1 MGAAPLVVVA
11 NPAAGNGK
19 AGKVI
24 GKLEQ
29 LLAAAG
35 VPHEIALSTSG
46 PDLEDRV
53 RAAAA
58 AGARRVGC
66 LGGDGT
72 VGLAANGLA
81 GMEATLAIFPS
92 GTADDF
98 AHAIGLRNLEA
109 AVRACADGPA
119 VRIDTAKVT
128 TPEATRRYVAIG
140 SCGFDSEVNEAAN
153 AMSVRLGSTGTYVA
167 ALVKTLSRFTPAL
180 FTIDVDGVVHSG
192 AHMLVA
198 VGNSTS
204 YGGGMKVT
212 PDASVVDGQLDAC
225 MLGALGKGAFL
236 RAFPRVFRGTHVT
249 HPAVTMAR
257 GKRIHIETDRRV
269 MVYADGERVGP
280 TPATFEVEPSS
291 LSVFVGPNARAVR

>member
-1 MGAAPLVVVA
+1 MGVAPIVVVA

-19 AGKVI
+19 AGKIV
-24 GKLEQ
+24 GKVDH
-29 LLAAAG
+29 LLGQAG
-35 VPHEIALSTSG
+35 IPHEIVLSTSG
-46 PDLEDRV
+46 PDLQERV
-53 RAAAA
+53 RAAATG
-58 AGARRVGC
+58 GAPTVGC
-66 LGGDGT
+66 IGGDGT
-72 VGLAANGLA
+72 VGLAANGLIGA
-81 GMEATLAIFPS
+81 DTTLAVFPS

-98 AHAIGLRNLEA
+98 AHAIGLRNLATTVHALA
-109 AVRACADGPA
+109 AGPT
-119 VRIDTAKVT
+119 VRIDTGKVT
-128 TPEATRRYVAIG
+128 TSEATRRFVAIG

-153 AMSVRLGSTGTYVA
+153 AMTVRLGSTGTYVA
-167 ALVKTLSRFTPAL
+167 AVVKTLSRFTPAL
-180 FTIDVDGVVHSG
+180 FTIDIDGVVHTG

-225 MLGALGKGAFL
+225 LLGALGKGAFL

-257 GKRIHIETDRRV
+257 GKRIHIETDRHV

-280 TPATFEVEPSS
+280 TPATFEVEPAS
-291 LSVFVGPNARAVR
+291 LSVLVGPNARAVR

>member
-1 MGAAPLVVVA
+1 MGVAPLVVVA
-11 NPAAGNGK
+11 NPSAGNGK

-24 GKLEQ
+24 GKLEH
-29 LLAAAG
+29 LLAEAA

-46 PDLEDRV
+46 ADLEDRV

-58 AGARRVGC
+58 EGATRVGC

-72 VGLAANGLA
+72 VGLAANGLI
-81 GMEATLAIFPS
+81 GTDVTLAVFPS

-109 AVRACADGPA
+109 AVRACADGPT

-128 TPEATRRYVAIG
+128 TPEATRRYVAIA

-153 AMSVRLGSTGTYVA
+153 AMRLRVGSTGTYVA
-167 ALVKTLSRFTPAL
+167 AVVKTLSRFTPAL
-180 FTIDVDGVVHSG
+180 FTIDIDGVVHSG
-192 AHMLVA
+192 PHMLVA
-198 VGNSTS
+198 VGNTTS

-225 MLGALGKGAFL
+225 MLGALGKGAFM

-257 GKRIHIETDRRV
+257 GKRIEIGTDRHV

-280 TPATFEVEPSS
+280 TPATFEVEPSA
-291 LSVFVGPNARAVR
+291 LSVVVGPNARVVR

>member
-35 VPHEIALSTSG
+35 IPHEIALSTSG
-46 PDLEDRV
+46 PDLQDRV

-58 AGARRVGC
+58 AGVSRVGC

-98 AHAIGLRNLEA
+98 AHAIGLRNLET

-153 AMSVRLGSTGTYVA
+153 AMDEPF
-167 ALVKTLSRFTPAL
+167 K
-180 FTIDVDGVVHSG
+180 
-192 AHMLVA
+192 
-198 VGNSTS
+198 N
-204 YGGGMKVT
+204 
-212 PDASVVDGQLDAC
+212 LD
-225 MLGALGKGAFL
+225 
-236 RAFPRVFRGTHVT
+236 PH
-249 HPAVTMAR
+249 
-257 GKRIHIETDRRV
+257 D
-269 MVYADGERVGP
+269 
-280 TPATFEVEPSS
+280 
-291 LSVFVGPNARAVR
+291 